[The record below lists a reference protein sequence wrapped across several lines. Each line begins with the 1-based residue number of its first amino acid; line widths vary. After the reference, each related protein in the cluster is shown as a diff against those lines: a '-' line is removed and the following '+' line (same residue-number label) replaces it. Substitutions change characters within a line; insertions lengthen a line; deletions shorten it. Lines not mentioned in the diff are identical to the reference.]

1 MQLHCAAKSAH
12 GVGGAQFV
20 IKKSK
25 ASKLQV
31 RDIATVENLEL
42 SQSKI
47 CVCAFFNIISLI
59 RDCSTD
65 TSVTPPAM
73 SSPLQDNTQR
83 LALRRG
89 FRFQAR
95 QTAERSFLQNEGAVA
110 VKNLQQRLFE

>member
-12 GVGGAQFV
+12 GAGGAQFV

-47 CVCAFFNIISLI
+47 
-59 RDCSTD
+59 
-65 TSVTPPAM
+65 
-73 SSPLQDNTQR
+73 
-83 LALRRG
+83 
-89 FRFQAR
+89 
-95 QTAERSFLQNEGAVA
+95 
-110 VKNLQQRLFE
+110 